1 MPKRFLV
8 TNALMFIQSHHAE
21 QLFRKVG
28 EVTIDGQTARVI
40 ETLNCDHYTQIGT
53 PGSQE
58 SYLFDLQGVFYVVP
72 ESWAKEKVLRL
83 SQFVNSSDFTF
94 VEAENISDLAVTA
107 TSDERPAK

>member
-1 MPKRFLV
+1 MQKRFLV
-8 TNALMFIQSHHAE
+8 TNALIFIQNFYAE
-21 QLFRKVG
+21 QLYRKKG
-28 EVTIDGQTARVI
+28 ELTVNGQTARVI

-58 SYLFDLQGVFYVVP
+58 SYLFDLEGVLYVVP

-94 VEAENISDLAVTA
+94 VEATNIGNLVVTA
-107 TSDERPAK
+107 TSDERPAT

>member
-40 ETLNCDHYTQIGT
+40 
-53 PGSQE
+53 
-58 SYLFDLQGVFYVVP
+58 
-72 ESWAKEKVLRL
+72 
-83 SQFVNSSDFTF
+83 
-94 VEAENISDLAVTA
+94 
-107 TSDERPAK
+107 